1 MTEYTIR
8 RTGITEAMILRV
20 YDKVLEL
27 GAPTNVTLRR
37 AMPETCATSITKAL
51 GELKDRGWVVKD
63 NDWPPRYRTTGR
75 MKE

>member
-8 RTGITEAMILRV
+8 RTGITEAMIRRV

-27 GAPTNVTLRR
+27 GSPTNVTLRR

-51 GELKDRGWVVKD
+51 GELKDRG
-63 NDWPPRYRTTGR
+63 
-75 MKE
+75 